1 MCLVNIFH
9 IQSEKNKRQ
18 CWISHV
24 FQCKNCAFFAHLGAA
39 FLTPDSE
46 APPTMTSDPR
56 PLGELLHAALMSKK
70 YLGQS
75 SGNIGET
82 PAYKGLGNWPK

>member
-1 MCLVNIFH
+1 MLD
-9 IQSEKNKRQ
+9 QSHTLSQ
-18 CWISHV
+18 HV
-24 FQCKNCAFFAHLGAA
+24 FFPLSGAV

-56 PLGELLHAALMSKK
+56 PLGELIHAALMSKK

-75 SGNIGET
+75 SGNIGEIS
-82 PAYKGLGNWPK
+82 AYKEHENRS

>member
-1 MCLVNIFH
+1 MYLVIKFY
-9 IQSEKNKRQ
+9 ILTNKKSKCNGGSVTWFPSQ
-18 CWISHV
+18 HDG
-24 FQCKNCAFFAHLGAA
+24 FFALSGAA

-46 APPTMTSDPR
+46 APPTITSDPR
-56 PLGELLHAALMSKK
+56 PLGELIHAALMSKK

-82 PAYKGLGNWPK
+82 SAYEGHGN